1 MANNVLN
8 ANIRLRCALFSQL
21 NSNTQ
26 LILQPGEAAVAFFP
40 NQEDPNGPPSAV
52 GIKIGDGQHYFREL
66 PWIQALSS
74 DIYEWA
80 KEPYKPVYQATE
92 IVNLAE
98 YIAAHTSGAG
108 GGGSGTGGGTYQI
121 IWDSAASKYILQ
133 EWNEDTSSWVN
144 TSSEIDLSSILNRIN
159 TIERWANGARTKL
172 GNIELPLIEYVYD
185 SVVNYL
191 NMLDYSDSA
200 VEHQFVT
207 SVSQVDGI
215 INVSRSSLS
224 ASDITSGTLETA
236 HGGTGLSFV
245 DEDEIL
251 IGSEEGTITTKKFV
265 TEIEGNVRNT
275 FATTGA
281 IKDYVDEKT
290 AGLTGA
296 MHFIGETAIVIIN
309 NSRLDPQIRGYNFNE
324 AQAGD
329 VILANNSQ
337 EYVWTGQAW
346 HLLGDEGSYA
356 IKGSIVNADIS
367 ENAAIAQ
374 SKIDGL
380 DESLNTKVE
389 KVDGKQ
395 LSTNDYTTEDKEK
408 LEGIEE
414 GAQVNI
420 IEHLIVNDVEAQP
433 NNEKTIS
440 LTIPVLTEE
449 QINKINNADP
459 NLIEHIFVNGT
470 EVNPT
475 TISNQSKSV
484 NISHV
489 MTEQEAEK
497 LTNIET
503 GAQVNKIETISFNG
517 GEPISPNNTTKN
529 IDITIDPSALHLN
542 VLEGA
547 RYPSGPNS
555 YTSIEKDNTGKLLE
569 LSKVAATGNIDDLVQ
584 TTNYVIFNCG
594 SSTTVI

>member
-1 MANNVLN
+1 MADNVLN

-21 NSNTQ
+21 NSNVS

-40 NQEDPNGPPSAV
+40 NQENPNGPPSAV

-66 PWIQALSS
+66 PWIQALAS
-74 DIYEWA
+74 DVYEWA

-92 IVNLAE
+92 IVDLAE
-98 YIAAHTSGAG
+98 YIATHTSGGGG
-108 GGGSGTGGGTYQI
+108 GGGSGSSGTYQI
-121 IWDSAASKYILQ
+121 VWNAAASKYILQ
-133 EWNEDTSSWVN
+133 EWDENTNDWIN

-159 TIERWANGARTKL
+159 TIERWANGAKTKL
-172 GNIELPLIEYVYD
+172 GNIELPLIEYIHD
-185 SVVNYL
+185 SVVDYL
-191 NMLDYSDSA
+191 NGLDYPDTA

-207 SVSQVDGI
+207 QVRQVDGI
-215 INVSRSSLS
+215 IDVERSALS
-224 ASDITSGTLETA
+224 AADITSGVLSTA
-236 HGGTGLSFV
+236 RGGTGLSFV

-296 MHFIGETAIVIIN
+296 MHFIGETSIAITN
-309 NSRLDPQIRGYNFNE
+309 NSRIDPQIRGYNFNE
-324 AQAGD
+324 ALPGD
-329 VILANNSQ
+329 VVLANNAQ
-337 EYVWTGQAW
+337 EYVWTGSVW

-356 IKGSIVNADIS
+356 VKGSIVNADVA
-367 ENAAIAQ
+367 ENAGIEQ

-380 DESLNTKVE
+380 EDSLNGKVDKVE
-389 KVDGKQ
+389 GKQ

-414 GAQVNI
+414 GAQVNV
-420 IEHLIVNDVEAQP
+420 IEHVVLNSVEIQP
-433 NNEKTIS
+433 DNEKTIN

-449 QINKINNADP
+449 QINKINAAEANV
-459 NLIEHIFVNGT
+459 IEHIFVNGV
-470 EVNPT
+470 EVNPS
-475 TISNQSKSV
+475 TISNLTKSV
-484 NISHV
+484 NIAHV
-489 MTEQEAEK
+489 MTEQEVEK
-497 LTNIET
+497 LANIEA
-503 GAQVNKIETISFNG
+503 GAQVNKVETISFNG
-517 GEPISPNNTTKN
+517 GEPITANAATKN
-529 IDITIDPSALHLN
+529 IDITIDASALHLT

-547 RYPSGPNS
+547 RYPSGNNS
-555 YTSIEKDNTGKLLE
+555 YTSIEKDSTGKILE

-584 TTNYVIFNCG
+584 TTSYIILNCG
-594 SSTTVI
+594 NSTEVI